1 MEPHTCEPR
10 TSQATMQVAAA
21 QRTWQWRFLVV
32 VEMKSS
38 DDYEIAVHREAAG
51 SLRLEQSGTDKLGVS
66 DRRLFWNTDGYAPT
80 CAAKAITHNPERAI
94 AALACAV
101 RAGLLKLLI
110 SLSGFW
116 ASFAICVYKS
126 VLNPLVHRCR
136 NASLPFSEP

>member
-1 MEPHTCEPR
+1 
-10 TSQATMQVAAA
+10 MQVAAA

-38 DDYEIAVHREAAG
+38 DDCEIAVHREAAG
-51 SLRLEQSGTDKLGVS
+51 TLRLEQSGTDKLGVS

-110 SLSGFW
+110 SLSEFL
-116 ASFAICVYKS
+116 AVICNLCLQKCV
-126 VLNPLVHRCR
+126 
-136 NASLPFSEP
+136 EPAGTQMP